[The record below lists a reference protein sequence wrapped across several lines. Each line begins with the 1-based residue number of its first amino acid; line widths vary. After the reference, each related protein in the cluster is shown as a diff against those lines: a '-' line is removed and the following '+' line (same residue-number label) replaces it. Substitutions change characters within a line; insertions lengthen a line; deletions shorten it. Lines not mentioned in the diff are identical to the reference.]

1 MLVVIA
7 PAVVAAGVESNE
19 KWEPVRTIISFIC
32 QWAPPEKQEQQ
43 PAGLQEGVFREREES
58 PNGGGSSTPVIS
70 SHLHGRRK
78 ILEDPLQFLPMIL
91 TVEEVGNG
99 RFFRIFLLFAFHL
112 R

>member
-43 PAGLQEGVFREREES
+43 PAGLQEGVFRERERS
-58 PNGGGSSTPVIS
+58 PRTEAG
-70 SHLHGRRK
+70 
-78 ILEDPLQFLPMIL
+78 PLLLLSLP
-91 TVEEVGNG
+91 TYTDGEKY
-99 RFFRIFLLFAFHL
+99 
-112 R
+112 